1 MGTDVTGVV
10 KELQNHCDTK
20 VNNSICLELT
30 KLLNNINL
38 ILPAIESA
46 RPGCSSGIQELCSL
60 NTSIDKAKLLLQ
72 HCAESSKLYLAISKD
87 TTLSRCERIRSSLI
101 RSLCQIQTMV
111 PPPLAVKI
119 AAVLEYLSL
128 TKFEV
133 GSSEEEVGRAL
144 LDLLHRPDTSEDE
157 EFETFQIAALRL
169 KLTSPKAI
177 LLERRSL
184 NKLLDK
190 LDGSDTKKEKIL
202 KYFMYLL
209 KKHGKNVRQDSH
221 ELKEN
226 DKSSSQNFTRHTNS
240 ASSTSSS
247 SNYDEPGDQGEA
259 PTNLCQAA
267 IPPEEFVC
275 PISSRLMYDPVVI
288 ASGQTYERIYIEKWF
303 SEGHDTCPKTQRK
316 LENFYVVPNSCMKDL
331 ITNWSTKHGIKV
343 PEPCS
348 GCSPADFYCWEPSH
362 SYSISSLKN
371 VSAPLLDGSIRHYFL
386 QNDHSNVSFISSDAS
401 YCSESPHVNS
411 TNNVEDDY
419 AHFFSWSDDYQQC
432 QSFSNFNHEM
442 FLRFFC
448 RLLELPIDVQDKAV
462 ENVKSL
468 LESDEEMAHAM
479 LSNGFAEALIS
490 VLKNACEMANAQA
503 MKNGNKLLLAFLNK
517 NRWFELS
524 SLTEDALQL
533 LLSFLD
539 SQTSIEALT
548 LLHIL
553 AQDPSCRSDIL
564 SSGVLTTVLK
574 SLDSEVPKYLELSL
588 NILLD
593 LSADKDVKSY
603 ILSSG
608 CITKLASF
616 MMDGRLVHLCLKII
630 QTISSNEEG
639 AMLVAKA
646 TACLASI
653 SELLDTGSKEEQE
666 LAVDIL
672 YAVCSQSFENCL
684 LIMDEGVI
692 PALVNISV
700 NGNAKGKEVSQRLL
714 HRLRDVRH
722 SDRFVNLYINP
733 ESEPEPT
740 QHFVGHSANE
750 RPHSKSVSFFRRK
763 IRWFSKPQS
772 STPC

>member
-10 KELQNHCDTK
+10 KELQNHCDNK

-72 HCAESSKLYLAISKD
+72 HCAESSKLYLAISRD

-111 PPPLAVKI
+111 PPPLASKI
-119 AAVLEYLSL
+119 AEVLEYLRI

-133 GSSEEEVGRAL
+133 GSSEEEAGRAL
-144 LDLLHRPDTSEDE
+144 LDLLHRADSSEDE
-157 EFETFQIAALRL
+157 EFEAFQIVALRL

-190 LDGSDTKKEKIL
+190 LDGTDTKKEKIV
-202 KYFMYLL
+202 KYFLYLL

-221 ELKEN
+221 ELKEVG
-226 DKSSSQNFTRHTNS
+226 KSSQNFIRHMNS

-247 SNYDEPGDQGEA
+247 SNYDELGDQGEA
-259 PTNLCQAA
+259 PMNVCQAA
-267 IPPEEFVC
+267 IPPEEFLC

-316 LENFYVVPNSCMKDL
+316 LENFSVVPNSCMKDL
-331 ITNWSTKHGIKV
+331 ITNWSMKHGIKV

-362 SYSISSLKN
+362 GYSISSLKN
-371 VSAPLLDGSIRHYFL
+371 VSAAFLDGSIRRYFL

-411 TNNVEDDY
+411 TDNAEDDY

-479 LSNGFAEALIS
+479 LSSGFAEALIS
-490 VLKNACEMANAQA
+490 VLKNAREMANAQA

-517 NRWFELS
+517 NRWLELS

-539 SQTSIEALT
+539 SQASIEALT

-574 SLDSEVPKYLELSL
+574 SLDSEVPEYLELSL

-616 MMDGRLVHLCLKII
+616 MMDGRLAHLCLKII
-630 QTISSNEEG
+630 QTISGNEEG

-646 TACLASI
+646 TACIASI
-653 SELLDTGSKEEQE
+653 AELLDTGSKEEQE

-672 YAVCSQSFENCL
+672 YAICSRSFENCL

-714 HRLRDVRH
+714 HLLRDVRH

-733 ESEPEPT
+733 ESEPEPM

-750 RPHSKSVSFFRRK
+750 RLHSKSVGFFRRK
-763 IRWFSKPQS
+763 IRWFSKPRS

>member
-1 MGTDVTGVV
+1 MVRRTRLHLPPPHRCNRFVLPCCSGSARLSRITSLRHLLFLFASLPPHKQTPFSPPLTSPLTFGRVVSPASPRPFDSFRGFCSLHRVDLFRDRRKAVAGT
-10 KELQNHCDTK
+10 L

-72 HCAESSKLYLAISKD
+72 HCAESSKLYLAISRE

-101 RSLCQIQTMV
+101 HSLCQIQTMV
-111 PPPLAVKI
+111 PPPIASKI
-119 AAVLEYLSL
+119 AAILEYLRV

-133 GSSEEEVGRAL
+133 GSSEEEAGRAL

-157 EFETFQIAALRL
+157 EFETFQIAAL
-169 KLTSPKAI
+169 
-177 LLERRSL
+177 
-184 NKLLDK
+184 
-190 LDGSDTKKEKIL
+190 
-202 KYFMYLL
+202 
-209 KKHGKNVRQDSH
+209 
-221 ELKEN
+221 
-226 DKSSSQNFTRHTNS
+226 RHTNS

-267 IPPEEFVC
+267 IPPEEFLC

-288 ASGQTYERIYIEKWF
+288 TSGQTYERIYIEKWF

-401 YCSESPHVNS
+401 YCSESPHINS

-448 RLLELPIDVQDKAV
+448 RLLELPNDVQDKAV
-462 ENVKSL
+462 EN
-468 LESDEEMAHAM
+468 
-479 LSNGFAEALIS
+479 
-490 VLKNACEMANAQA
+490 
-503 MKNGNKLLLAFLNK
+503 
-517 NRWFELS
+517 
-524 SLTEDALQL
+524 
-533 LLSFLD
+533 
-539 SQTSIEALT
+539 TSMEALT

-553 AQDPSCRSDIL
+553 AQDPRCRSDIL

-603 ILSSG
+603 MLSSG

-616 MMDGRLVHLCLKII
+616 MMDGRFAYLCLKII
-630 QTISSNEEG
+630 QSISSNEEG

-653 SELLDTGSKEEQE
+653 AELLDTGSKEEQE

-672 YAVCSQSFENCL
+672 YAICSQSFENCL

-714 HRLRDVRH
+714 HHLRDVRH

-750 RPHSKSVSFFRRK
+750 RLHSKSVSFFGRK
-763 IRWFSKPQS
+763 IRTS
-772 STPC
+772 

>member
-72 HCAESSKLYLAISKD
+72 HCAESSKLYLAISRD

-144 LDLLHRPDTSEDE
+144 LDLLHRTDTSEDE

-177 LLERRSL
+177 LLERRAL

-267 IPPEEFVC
+267 IPPEEFLC

-517 NRWFELS
+517 NRFELS

-574 SLDSEVPKYLELSL
+574 SLDSEVPEYLELSL

-750 RPHSKSVSFFRRK
+750 RPHSKSVGFFRRK